1 MPDIWLETSRTSYK
15 VESSM
20 HIIVSSSIIAQAS
33 LLVAMIRLISSLITA
48 GKLFILIIKAV
59 GPTLLPWGT
68 PPLMTRRPDVAY
80 VAIIILFIEQ
90 LVRNATIFVRS
101 GPTAVVGIMNAS
113 KTSTSS
119 RMTLEINQ
127 TSVPHL
133 HSSVSGMITIF
144 VFLSLSLSLK

>member
-1 MPDIWLETSRTSYK
+1 
-15 VESSM
+15 
-20 HIIVSSSIIAQAS
+20 
-33 LLVAMIRLISSLITA
+33 
-48 GKLFILIIKAV
+48 
-59 GPTLLPWGT
+59 
-68 PPLMTRRPDVAY
+68 MTRRPDVAY